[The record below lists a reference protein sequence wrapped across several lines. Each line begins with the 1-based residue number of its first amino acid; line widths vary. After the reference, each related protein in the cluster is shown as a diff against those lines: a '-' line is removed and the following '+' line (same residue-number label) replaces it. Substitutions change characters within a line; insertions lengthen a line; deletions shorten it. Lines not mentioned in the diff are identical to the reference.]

1 LDIWTEVLD
10 DGGSIDAVYMDY
22 MKAFDSVPHRRV
34 VAKVEAHGISGKVL
48 QWVRNFLT
56 NRTQQVAV
64 NGVKSSPA
72 DVTSGI
78 PQGSVLGPVL
88 FVLYINDYPRHVQ
101 SYAELFTDDTKVFNR
116 SDCAE
121 GRNALQQDLDSLH
134 RWSSSTAVTVQ
145 RAGTLFNRT

>member
-1 LDIWTEVLD
+1 
-10 DGGSIDAVYMDY
+10 
-22 MKAFDSVPHRRV
+22 VPHRRL

-56 NRTQQVAV
+56 NRTQQVAI

-88 FVLYINDYPRHVQ
+88 FVLYINDLPATSRATLNYSQTTLR
-101 SYAELFTDDTKVFNR
+101 
-116 SDCAE
+116 
-121 GRNALQQDLDSLH
+121 
-134 RWSSSTAVTVQ
+134 SSTAVTVQ
-145 RAGTLFNRT
+145 RAGTLSNRTQTASTDGPQTGNYDSIPRSAVCYV